1 MAINFLNTVDFNQNS
16 LEKPRIENQPNDA
29 AAGTGVVG
37 QLYFDTTSDTLKQYV
52 SDTGGGAAGWIEV
65 GATSAVESIIAG
77 TGIGVSAAIGN
88 VTVRNTG
95 LVTVLDGTYIDL
107 TKQGGGDNTQLTA
120 DLSAVDGTSTAADRF
135 LTKNNKWATIPFGD
149 ITEVQES
156 TVNNRLGIDV
166 VNPTGPIPVV
176 GLDIVGRTNLGATPA
191 GSDELLIYD
200 TSTTTNKA
208 VTVSNLV
215 GGFETTY
222 TLPVTA
228 GSLTDPKS
236 GIITLTGTDGTTDP
250 VTFVG
255 TTGRVEVAGNPGA
268 STITVDLTDNVSIV
282 GKIDVLGSA
291 TSSFAGDIDM
301 NNNKLTEVKTGTV
314 ATDGVNLGQVEAL
327 VAGIGL
333 FKGGYNANTGLTT
346 DLGAGN
352 GSLDGASNIALDQGD
367 FFVVTVAGGAFYTQT
382 LEVGDMIFANTSI
395 AANSTPPITDY
406 TVVIQDANIAGSG
419 ATDGATQKGVAGFD
433 NANFTVSGT
442 GWVQL
447 KEEVLS
453 GRIRKVSLTNG
464 DNTVTG
470 QTTFT
475 VNLATAFGATP
486 TPLAADAIATVKET
500 TSNLIVYP
508 EVTGNGTGSL
518 DFVFMPQVTDG
529 DYTAII
535 SIV

>member
-1 MAINFLNTVDFNQNS
+1 MAINFLNTVNLNKNQLN
-16 LEKPRIENQPNDA
+16 NA
-29 AAGTGVVG
+29 AIQNLAADPSGAVEG
-37 QLYFDTTSDTLKQYV
+37 QIYYNTVDHDLKIYAN
-52 SDTGGGAAGWIEV
+52 GAWKEV
-65 GATSAVESIIAG
+65 GATSGVETLSTTK
-77 TGIGVSAAIGN
+77 TGNSTGN
-88 VTVRNTG
+88 P
-95 LVTVLDGTYIDL
+95 LTVLSNAVGDVTINSFAYAGGSNIGYVPSGGTVDQYLDGAGNWIDI
-107 TKQGGGDNTQLTA
+107 TT
-120 DLSAVDGTSTAADRF
+120 
-135 LTKNNKWATIPFGD
+135 GD
-149 ITEVQES
+149 IESVNAS
-156 TVNNRLGIDV
+156 TVNNRLGIAITT
-166 VNPTGPIPVV
+166 PLGPDPVV
-176 GLDIVGRTNLGATPA
+176 GLNIVGQANLGATPA
-191 GSDELLIYD
+191 TSDELIIYD
-200 TSTTTNKA
+200 ASTTTNKA
-208 VTVSNLV
+208 ITVGNLV
-215 GGFETTY
+215 GGFETKY
-222 TLPVTA
+222 TIDVPAGTA
-228 GSLTDPKS
+228 NINLK
-236 GIITLTGTDGTTDP
+236 GTDGAGTVTNDAITLSGFTGQTVTNHITTSNIQVALTPSVVIAND
-250 VTFVG
+250 VTLTNGRFIQQAG
-255 TTGRVEVAGNPGA
+255 TAANSLVTA
-268 STITVDLTDNVSIV
+268 L
-282 GKIDVLGSA
+282 
-291 TSSFAGDIDM
+291 DM
-301 NNNKLTEVKTGTV
+301 NGSKLLDVGDGTA

-518 DFVFMPQVTDG
+518 DFVFMPQVTNG

>member
-1 MAINFLNTVDFNQNS
+1 MAINFLNTVNLNKNQLNNAAIQNLAADPAGAVEGQIYFNTV
-16 LEKPRIENQPNDA
+16 DH
-29 AAGTGVVG
+29 
-37 QLYFDTTSDTLKQYV
+37 DLKIYAN
-52 SDTGGGAAGWIEV
+52 GAWKEV
-65 GATSAVESIIAG
+65 GATSGVETLSTTKAGNSTGNPLTVLSNAVGDVTINSFAYAGGSNIGYVPSGGTVDQYMDG
-77 TGIGVSAAIGN
+77 TGAW
-88 VTVRNTG
+88 
-95 LVTVLDGTYIDL
+95 
-107 TKQGGGDNTQLTA
+107 
-120 DLSAVDGTSTAADRF
+120 VDITT
-135 LTKNNKWATIPFGD
+135 GD
-149 ITEVQES
+149 IESVNAS
-156 TVNNRLGIDV
+156 TVNNRLGIAITT
-166 VNPTGPIPVV
+166 PLGPDPVV
-176 GLDIVGRTNLGATPA
+176 GLNIVGQANLGATPA
-191 GSDELLIYD
+191 TSDELIIYD
-200 TSTTTNKA
+200 ASTTTNKA
-208 VTVSNLV
+208 ITVGNLV
-215 GGFETTY
+215 GGFETKY
-222 TLPVTA
+222 TIDVPAGTA
-228 GSLTDPKS
+228 NINLK
-236 GIITLTGTDGTTDP
+236 GTDGAGTVTNDAITLSGFTGQTVTNHITTSNIQVALTP
-250 VTFVG
+250 SVVIANNLTLTNGSFTQQAGTAANSLVT
-255 TTGRVEVAGNPGA
+255 A
-268 STITVDLTDNVSIV
+268 L
-282 GKIDVLGSA
+282 
-291 TSSFAGDIDM
+291 DM
-301 NNNKLTEVKTGTV
+301 NGSKLLDVGNGTV

-333 FKGGYNANTGLTT
+333 FKGGYNATTGLTT
-346 DLGAGN
+346 NLGAGN

-382 LEVGDMIFANTSI
+382 LEVGDMIYANTSI

-453 GRIRKVSLTNG
+453 GRIRKVSLTSG

-508 EVTGNGTGSL
+508 CVTGNGTGSL

>member
-1 MAINFLNTVDFNQNS
+1 MAINFLNTVNLNKNQLN
-16 LEKPRIENQPNDA
+16 NA
-29 AAGTGVVG
+29 AIQNLAADPAGAVEG
-37 QLYFDTTSDTLKQYV
+37 QIYYNTVDHDLKIYAN
-52 SDTGGGAAGWIEV
+52 GAWKEV
-65 GATSAVESIIAG
+65 GATSGVETLSTTKTGNSTGNPLTVLSNAVGDVTINSFAYAGGSNIGYVPSGGLVDQYMDG
-77 TGIGVSAAIGN
+77 TGAW
-88 VTVRNTG
+88 
-95 LVTVLDGTYIDL
+95 
-107 TKQGGGDNTQLTA
+107 
-120 DLSAVDGTSTAADRF
+120 VDITT
-135 LTKNNKWATIPFGD
+135 GD
-149 ITEVQES
+149 IESVNAS
-156 TVNNRLGIDV
+156 TVNNRLGIAITT
-166 VNPTGPIPVV
+166 PLGPDPVV
-176 GLDIVGRTNLGATPA
+176 GLNIVGQANLGATPA
-191 GSDELLIYD
+191 TSDELIIYD
-200 TSTTTNKA
+200 ASTTTNKA
-208 VTVSNLV
+208 ITVGNLV
-215 GGFETTY
+215 GGFETKY
-222 TLPVTA
+222 TIDVPAGTA
-228 GSLTDPKS
+228 NINLK
-236 GIITLTGTDGTTDP
+236 GTDGAGT
-250 VTFVG
+250 VTND
-255 TTGRVEVAGNPGA
+255 A
-268 STITVDLTDNVSIV
+268 ITLS
-282 GKIDVLGSA
+282 G
-291 TSSFAGDIDM
+291 FAGQTVTNHITTSNIQVALTPSVVIANNLTLTNGSFTQQAGTAANSLVTALDM
-301 NNNKLTEVKTGTV
+301 NGSKLLDVGDGTA

-406 TVVIQDANIAGSG
+406 TVVIQDANIAGAG
-419 ATDGATQKGVAGFD
+419 ASDGATQKGVAGFD
-433 NANFTVSGT
+433 SANFTASAT

-453 GRIRKVSLTNG
+453 GRMRKVSLTSG

-475 VNLATAFGATP
+475 VNLAAAFGATP

>member
-1 MAINFLNTVDFNQNS
+1 MAINFLNTVNLNKNQLN
-16 LEKPRIENQPNDA
+16 NA
-29 AAGTGVVG
+29 AIQNLAADPAGAVEG
-37 QLYFDTTSDTLKQYV
+37 QIYYNTVDHDLKIYAN
-52 SDTGGGAAGWIEV
+52 GAWKEV
-65 GATSAVESIIAG
+65 GATSGVETLSTTK
-77 TGIGVSAAIGN
+77 TGNSTGN
-88 VTVRNTG
+88 P
-95 LVTVLDGTYIDL
+95 LTVLSNAVGDVTINSFAYAGGSNIGYVPSGGTVDQYLDGAGNWIDI
-107 TKQGGGDNTQLTA
+107 TT
-120 DLSAVDGTSTAADRF
+120 
-135 LTKNNKWATIPFGD
+135 GD
-149 ITEVQES
+149 IESVNAS
-156 TVNNRLGIDV
+156 TVNNRLGIAITT
-166 VNPTGPIPVV
+166 PLGPDPVV
-176 GLDIVGRTNLGATPA
+176 GLNIVGQANLGATPA
-191 GSDELLIYD
+191 TSDELIIYD
-200 TSTTTNKA
+200 ASTTTNKA
-208 VTVSNLV
+208 ITVGNLV
-215 GGFETTY
+215 GGFETKY
-222 TLPVTA
+222 TIDVPAGTA
-228 GSLTDPKS
+228 NINLK
-236 GIITLTGTDGTTDP
+236 GTDGAGTVTNDAITLSGFTGQTVTNHITTSNIQVALTPSVVIAND
-250 VTFVG
+250 VTLTNGRFIQQAG
-255 TTGRVEVAGNPGA
+255 TAANSLVTA
-268 STITVDLTDNVSIV
+268 L
-282 GKIDVLGSA
+282 
-291 TSSFAGDIDM
+291 DM
-301 NNNKLTEVKTGTV
+301 NGSKLLDVGDGTA

>member
-1 MAINFLNTVDFNQNS
+1 MAINFLNTVNLNKNQLNNAAIQNLAADPAGAVEGQIYFNTQ
-16 LEKPRIENQPNDA
+16 DH
-29 AAGTGVVG
+29 
-37 QLYFDTTSDTLKQYV
+37 DLKIYAN
-52 SDTGGGAAGWIEV
+52 GAWKEV
-65 GATSAVESIIAG
+65 GATSGVETLSTTKTGNSTGNPLTVLSNAVGDVTINSFAYAGGSNIGYVPSGGLVDQYMDG
-77 TGIGVSAAIGN
+77 TGAW
-88 VTVRNTG
+88 
-95 LVTVLDGTYIDL
+95 
-107 TKQGGGDNTQLTA
+107 
-120 DLSAVDGTSTAADRF
+120 VDITT
-135 LTKNNKWATIPFGD
+135 GD
-149 ITEVQES
+149 IESVNAS
-156 TVNNRLGIDV
+156 TVNNRLGIAITT
-166 VNPTGPIPVV
+166 PLGPDPVV
-176 GLDIVGRTNLGATPA
+176 GLNIVGQANLGATPA
-191 GSDELLIYD
+191 TSDELIIYD
-200 TSTTTNKA
+200 ASTTTNKA
-208 VTVSNLV
+208 ITVGNLV
-215 GGFETTY
+215 GGFETKY
-222 TLPVTA
+222 TIDVPAGTA
-228 GSLTDPKS
+228 NINLK
-236 GIITLTGTDGTTDP
+236 GTDGAGTVTNDAITLSGFTGQTVTNHITTSNIQVALTP
-250 VTFVG
+250 SVVIANNLTLTNGSFTQQAGTAANSLVT
-255 TTGRVEVAGNPGA
+255 A
-268 STITVDLTDNVSIV
+268 L
-282 GKIDVLGSA
+282 
-291 TSSFAGDIDM
+291 DM
-301 NNNKLTEVKTGTV
+301 NGSKLLDVGDGTA

-367 FFVVTVAGGAFYTQT
+367 FFVVIVAGGAFYTQT

-518 DFVFMPQVTDG
+518 DFVFMPQVTNG

>member
-1 MAINFLNTVDFNQNS
+1 MAINFLNTVNLNKNQLN
-16 LEKPRIENQPNDA
+16 NA
-29 AAGTGVVG
+29 AIQNLAADPAGAVEG
-37 QLYFDTTSDTLKQYV
+37 QIYYNTVDHDLKIYAN
-52 SDTGGGAAGWIEV
+52 GAWKEV
-65 GATSAVESIIAG
+65 GATSGVETLSTTKTGNSTGNPLTVLSNAVGDVTINSFAYAGGSNIGYVPSGGLVDQYMDG
-77 TGIGVSAAIGN
+77 TGAW
-88 VTVRNTG
+88 
-95 LVTVLDGTYIDL
+95 
-107 TKQGGGDNTQLTA
+107 
-120 DLSAVDGTSTAADRF
+120 VDITT
-135 LTKNNKWATIPFGD
+135 GD
-149 ITEVQES
+149 IESVNAS
-156 TVNNRLGIDV
+156 TVNNRLGIAITT
-166 VNPTGPIPVV
+166 PLGPDPVV
-176 GLDIVGRTNLGATPA
+176 GLNIVGQANLGATPA
-191 GSDELLIYD
+191 TSDELIIYD
-200 TSTTTNKA
+200 ASTTTNKA
-208 VTVSNLV
+208 ITVGNLV
-215 GGFETTY
+215 GGFETKY
-222 TLPVTA
+222 TIDVPAGTA
-228 GSLTDPKS
+228 NINLK
-236 GIITLTGTDGTTDP
+236 GTDGAGTVTNDAITLSGFTGQTVTNHITTSNIQVALTP
-250 VTFVG
+250 SVVIANNLTLTNGSFTQQAGTAANSLVT
-255 TTGRVEVAGNPGA
+255 A
-268 STITVDLTDNVSIV
+268 L
-282 GKIDVLGSA
+282 
-291 TSSFAGDIDM
+291 DM
-301 NNNKLTEVKTGTV
+301 NGSKLLDVGDGTA

-406 TVVIQDANIAGSG
+406 TVVIQDANIAGAG
-419 ATDGATQKGVAGFD
+419 ASDGATQKGVAGFD
-433 NANFTVSGT
+433 SANFTASAT

-453 GRIRKVSLTNG
+453 GRMRKVSLTSG
-464 DNTVTG
+464 DNTTAG
-470 QTTFT
+470 ETTFT

-508 EVTGNGTGSL
+508 CVTGNGTGSL

>member
-1 MAINFLNTVDFNQNS
+1 MAINFLNTVNLNKNQLN
-16 LEKPRIENQPNDA
+16 NA
-29 AAGTGVVG
+29 AIQNLAADPSGAVEG
-37 QLYFDTTSDTLKQYV
+37 QIYYNTVDHDLKIYAN
-52 SDTGGGAAGWIEV
+52 GAWKEV
-65 GATSAVESIIAG
+65 GATSGVETLSTTKTGNSTGNPLTVLSNAVGDVTINSFAYAGGSNIGYVPSGGLVDQYMDG
-77 TGIGVSAAIGN
+77 TGAW
-88 VTVRNTG
+88 
-95 LVTVLDGTYIDL
+95 
-107 TKQGGGDNTQLTA
+107 
-120 DLSAVDGTSTAADRF
+120 VDITT
-135 LTKNNKWATIPFGD
+135 GD
-149 ITEVQES
+149 IESVNAS
-156 TVNNRLGIDV
+156 TVNNRLGIAITT
-166 VNPTGPIPVV
+166 PLGPDPVV
-176 GLDIVGRTNLGATPA
+176 GLNIVGQANLGATPA
-191 GSDELLIYD
+191 TSDELIIYD
-200 TSTTTNKA
+200 ASTTTNKA
-208 VTVSNLV
+208 ITVGNLV
-215 GGFETTY
+215 GGFETKY
-222 TLPVTA
+222 TIDVPAGTA
-228 GSLTDPKS
+228 NINLK
-236 GIITLTGTDGTTDP
+236 GTDGAGTVTNDAITLSGFTGQTVTNHITTSNIQVALTPSVVIAND
-250 VTFVG
+250 VTLTNGRFIQQAG
-255 TTGRVEVAGNPGA
+255 TAANSLVTA
-268 STITVDLTDNVSIV
+268 L
-282 GKIDVLGSA
+282 
-291 TSSFAGDIDM
+291 DM
-301 NNNKLTEVKTGTV
+301 NGSKLLDVGDGTA

-518 DFVFMPQVTDG
+518 DFVFMPQVTNG

>member
-1 MAINFLNTVDFNQNS
+1 MAIQFLNTVNFNKNQLNFARIQNLGADPTTANS
-16 LEKPRIENQPNDA
+16 SIGQIYFNTA
-29 AAGTGVVG
+29 A
-37 QLYFDTTSDTLKQYV
+37 DTLKQYV
-52 SDTGGGAAGWIEV
+52 ADSGAGAPGWVEV
-65 GATSAVESIIAG
+65 GSTTVKAG
-77 TGIGVSAAIGN
+77 TGIGVTFAGGEA
-88 VTVRNTG
+88 TVRNTG

-107 TKQGGGDNTQLTA
+107 SKQGGGDNTQLTA
-120 DLSAVDGTSTAADRF
+120 DLSAVDGTSVAGTRF
-135 LTKNNKWATIPFGD
+135 LSKDNTWDVISNIAKATATTLGTVELFSN
-149 ITEVQES
+149 TVQ
-156 TVNNRLGIDV
+156 TVAANAVTATASRTYGVQFNSSDQMV
-166 VNPTGPIPVV
+166 VNVPWTDTNVVTYDLTTAPTG
-176 GLDIVGRTNLGATPA
+176 T
-191 GSDELLIYD
+191 
-200 TSTTTNKA
+200 A
-208 VTVSNLV
+208 VR
-215 GGFETTY
+215 
-222 TLPVTA
+222 
-228 GSLTDPKS
+228 
-236 GIITLTGTDGTTDP
+236 LTGSNSTNDD
-250 VTFVG
+250 VTISG
-255 TTGRVEVAGNPGA
+255 TTGRTAISRI
-268 STITVDLTDNVSIV
+268 STTELRVDLTNDVSII

-367 FFVVTVAGGAFYTQT
+367 FFVVTVAGTAFYTQT
-382 LEVGDMIFANTSI
+382 LEVGDMIFANTGI

-406 TVVIQDANIAGSG
+406 TVVIQDANIAGAGS
-419 ATDGATQKGVAGFD
+419 TDGGTQKGVAGFD
-433 NANFTVSGT
+433 SANFTASAT

-453 GRIRKVSLTNG
+453 GRMRKVSLTSG
-464 DNTVTG
+464 DNTTAG
-470 QTTFT
+470 ETTFT
-475 VNLATAFGATP
+475 VNLAAAFGSNP
-486 TPLAADAIATVKET
+486 TPVAADCIATVKET

-508 EVTGNGTGSL
+508 CVTGNGTGSL

>member
-1 MAINFLNTVDFNQNS
+1 MAINFLNTVNLNKNQLN
-16 LEKPRIENQPNDA
+16 NA
-29 AAGTGVVG
+29 AIQNLAADPAGAVEG
-37 QLYFDTTSDTLKQYV
+37 QIYYNTVDHDLKIYAN
-52 SDTGGGAAGWIEV
+52 GAWKEV
-65 GATSAVESIIAG
+65 GATSGVETLSTTKAGNSTGNPLTVLSNAVGDVTINSFAYAGGSNIGYVPSGGLVDQYMDG
-77 TGIGVSAAIGN
+77 TGAW
-88 VTVRNTG
+88 
-95 LVTVLDGTYIDL
+95 
-107 TKQGGGDNTQLTA
+107 
-120 DLSAVDGTSTAADRF
+120 VDITT
-135 LTKNNKWATIPFGD
+135 GD
-149 ITEVQES
+149 IESVNAS
-156 TVNNRLGIDV
+156 TVNNRLGIAITT
-166 VNPTGPIPVV
+166 PLGPDPVV
-176 GLDIVGRTNLGATPA
+176 GLNIVGQANLGATPA
-191 GSDELLIYD
+191 TSDELIIYD
-200 TSTTTNKA
+200 ASTTTNKA
-208 VTVSNLV
+208 ITVGNLV
-215 GGFETTY
+215 GGFETKY
-222 TLPVTA
+222 TIDVPAGTA
-228 GSLTDPKS
+228 NINLK
-236 GIITLTGTDGTTDP
+236 GTDGAGTVTNDAITLSGFTGQTVTNHITTSNIQVALTP
-250 VTFVG
+250 SVVIANNLTLTNGSFTQQAGTAANSLVT
-255 TTGRVEVAGNPGA
+255 A
-268 STITVDLTDNVSIV
+268 L
-282 GKIDVLGSA
+282 
-291 TSSFAGDIDM
+291 DM
-301 NNNKLTEVKTGTV
+301 NGSKLLDVGDGTA

-508 EVTGNGTGSL
+508 CVTGNGTGSL

>member
-1 MAINFLNTVDFNQNS
+1 MAINFLNTVNLNKNQLN
-16 LEKPRIENQPNDA
+16 NA
-29 AAGTGVVG
+29 AIQNLAADPAGAVEG
-37 QLYFDTTSDTLKQYV
+37 QIYYNTVDHDLKIYAN
-52 SDTGGGAAGWIEV
+52 GAWKEV
-65 GATSAVESIIAG
+65 GATSGVETLSTTKTGNSTGNPLTVLSNAVGDVTINSFAYAGGSNIGYVPSGGLVDQYMDG
-77 TGIGVSAAIGN
+77 TGAW
-88 VTVRNTG
+88 
-95 LVTVLDGTYIDL
+95 
-107 TKQGGGDNTQLTA
+107 
-120 DLSAVDGTSTAADRF
+120 VDITT
-135 LTKNNKWATIPFGD
+135 GD
-149 ITEVQES
+149 IESVNAS
-156 TVNNRLGIDV
+156 TVNNRLGIAITT
-166 VNPTGPIPVV
+166 PLGPDPVV
-176 GLDIVGRTNLGATPA
+176 GLNIVGQANLGATPA
-191 GSDELLIYD
+191 TSDELIIYD
-200 TSTTTNKA
+200 ASTTTNKA
-208 VTVSNLV
+208 ITVGNLV
-215 GGFETTY
+215 GGFETKY
-222 TLPVTA
+222 TIDVPAGTA
-228 GSLTDPKS
+228 NINLK
-236 GIITLTGTDGTTDP
+236 GTDGAGTVTNDAITLSGFTGQTVTNHITTSNIQVALTP
-250 VTFVG
+250 SVVIANNLTLTNGSFTQQAGTAANSLVT
-255 TTGRVEVAGNPGA
+255 A
-268 STITVDLTDNVSIV
+268 L
-282 GKIDVLGSA
+282 
-291 TSSFAGDIDM
+291 DM
-301 NNNKLTEVKTGTV
+301 NGSKLLDVGDGTA